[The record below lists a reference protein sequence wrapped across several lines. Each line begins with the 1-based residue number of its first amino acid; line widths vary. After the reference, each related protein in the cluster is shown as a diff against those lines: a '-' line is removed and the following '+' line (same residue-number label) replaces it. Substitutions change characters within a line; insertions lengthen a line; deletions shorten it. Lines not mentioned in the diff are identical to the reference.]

1 MAMFTSLR
9 GSLTVAVCVAA
20 IACTALTSSAQL
32 QWQPQATID
41 GSPVLR
47 GLPKD
52 AIPAIDDPTFVPAQ
66 RATFV
71 AAEEPVVGVVID
83 SQARAY
89 PTWLL
94 NGHEIVNDQIGGTA
108 FAVTW

>member
-1 MAMFTSLR
+1 MPPSLSR
-9 GSLTVAVCVAA
+9 VAA
-20 IACTALTSSAQL
+20 SAIAATAVAWSVTIAVAQL

-41 GSPVLR
+41 GIPVLR

-52 AIPAIDDPTFVPAQ
+52 AIPAIDDPRFVPAQ
-66 RATFV
+66 QATFV
-71 AAEEPVVGVVID
+71 AADEPVVGVVLAG
-83 SQARAY
+83 QARAY

-94 NGHEIVNDQIGGTA
+94 NGHEIVNDEIGGTA

>member
-1 MAMFTSLR
+1 MAM
-9 GSLTVAVCVAA
+9 LTPIRRSAGLAVAA
-20 IACTALTSSAQL
+20 TAVAWSATTSTAQL
-32 QWQPQATID
+32 QWQPQAIID

-52 AIPAIDDPTFVPAQ
+52 AIPAIDDPRFVPARQ
-66 RATFV
+66 ATFV
-71 AAEEPVVGVVID
+71 AADEPVVGVVMD
-83 SQARAY
+83 GQARAY